1 MTLAETISA
10 WEPQFLA
17 SFHTRATNGRTEGVN
32 RIIKHVKRTG
42 FGHRN
47 TENYRLKILYRCTRL
62 PSAPEPAEQPP
73 AAGNA

>member
-1 MTLAETISA
+1 VTLAETISA